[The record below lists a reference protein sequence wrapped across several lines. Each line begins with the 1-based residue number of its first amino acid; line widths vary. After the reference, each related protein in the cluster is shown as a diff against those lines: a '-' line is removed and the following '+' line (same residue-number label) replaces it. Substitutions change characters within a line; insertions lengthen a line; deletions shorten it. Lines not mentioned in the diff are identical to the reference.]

1 MSNKRISLRLN
12 LDNYSHRLAYEIYQ
26 SIPKSQ
32 KSEFI
37 RLAMILMYDRDEQLK
52 KIKEMLSLQ
61 EVKVDIEEPIVEPE
75 IQEETIEIPKGIM
88 DFINDLQAQK

>member
-12 LDNYSHRLAYEIYQ
+12 LTNYSHRLAYEIYQ

-37 RLAMILMYDRDEQLK
+37 RLAIILMHDRDEQLK
-52 KIKEMLSLQ
+52 RIKELLSLQ
-61 EVKVDIEEPIVEPE
+61 EIKAVKEEPIIEPE
-75 IQEETIEIPKGIM
+75 IQEESINVPDGIL
-88 DFINDLQAQK
+88 DFINDLQSEK